1 MTKAFSEYD
10 FQSYLLQK
18 SAIIFYQSVLISI
31 EFRQILGRRH
41 DIYSNIGNTISLHFT
56 NGFIKSF
63 HFQFK
68 AFIILDF
75 NKGQSSNEIML

>member
-31 EFRQILGRRH
+31 EFRQILGRRLV
-41 DIYSNIGNTISLHFT
+41 IYSNISTTISLQFT
-56 NGFIKSF
+56 KVFLKSF

-75 NKGQSSNEIML
+75 NKGQLE